1 MEDKRTHGVL
11 DRRSFLKRTGAA
23 ALGATL
29 WSMAPF
35 KPFSFEE
42 ALVEA
47 AATGEKVVPTFCG
60 MCGPAANC
68 GIYAFT
74 KNGKFTKVA
83 GMKESPVNKG
93 GLCPK
98 AHAAQQWVYSPDRLM
113 KPLKRVGAK
122 GEGKFTPITYD
133 EALNIIAGKLKEQ
146 KSKYGPETL
155 GMLSPARRDYSEYMY
170 RFLIAHGSPNY
181 GHSGICV
188 MQRIFTFSYTLG
200 AMPVPDY
207 KNADV
212 ILIWG
217 KQPIYQG
224 PAQDGPR
231 DLLAAKKRGAKL
243 IAIKPTVEP
252 DVGLSDMWVP
262 LRPGTDAAF
271 GLGMLNVVVNEN
283 LIDQE
288 FVDRWCHGYEQLKAH
303 LQQYTPAWAEKIS
316 GVPAEQIKEVARLY
330 AKTKKA
336 TIDLGNGV
344 EHSPS
349 CNDAIRCMAILVAIT
364 GHLDRP
370 GGNLYGPPPNNMP
383 RLKSVHLKERY
394 TKEWVDK
401 LVGPE
406 FPRPFQP
413 SVEGTA
419 SAYYRMFDSVLTQK
433 PYPMRTI
440 IAPGSQAT
448 VSTRGTKRIIEALEK
463 LDFYVVADTHR
474 TADMPWADVV
484 IPLATPYEIDH
495 PFQVR
500 GNFIMARNK
509 VIKPVNGGPSMQQF
523 LADLAVKMG
532 YGADYWNGSMTA
544 CQNYQLENFKMTIDE
559 LRAKPTGIV
568 YEMGQRKF
576 EKYEQFL
583 NMKAPRI
590 GGGPYLPQ
598 GKVAIYNTQFE
609 EAGYTPMPVWR
620 EPAESPTGTPEL
632 LAKYPLFMSDYH
644 TSVNYTAG
652 WQRNLPYLREQVPE
666 PTLHIH
672 PDEAAKRGIKN
683 GDWIIVESPHAWLR
697 VKAELWPG
705 TRPDT
710 VMMLH
715 GWWQGCKELGMKD
728 YRLTDGGANSNVMY
742 STDPDKVFDPLVTAM
757 SSQTLV
763 QVRKA

>member
-1 MEDKRTHGVL
+1 
-11 DRRSFLKRTGAA
+11 
-23 ALGATL
+23 
-29 WSMAPF
+29 MA
-35 KPFSFEE
+35 KSQWI
-42 ALVEA
+42 
-47 AATGEKVVPTFCG
+47 PTFCG
-60 MCGPAANC
+60 MCGPSVGC
-68 GIYAFT
+68 GIYAEVRDGRFI
-74 KNGKFTKVA
+74 GIA
-83 GMKESPVNKG
+83 GMKESPISRG
-93 GLCPK
+93 TLCPK
-98 AHAAQQWVYSPDRLM
+98 AHAAPQWVYSPDRLM
-113 KPLKRVGAK
+113 KPLRRVGAK
-122 GEGKFTPITYD
+122 GEGKFKPIPYD
-133 EALNIIAGKLKEQ
+133 EALNLIAEKLKEQ
-146 KSKYGPETL
+146 KAKYGPETL

-200 AMPVPDY
+200 AMPAPDY

-231 DLLAAKKRGAKL
+231 DLLAAKKRGTKF

-288 FVDRWCHGYEQLKAH
+288 FVDKWCHGYDKLKAH
-303 LQQYTPAWAEKIS
+303 IQQYTPAWAEKIS

-336 TIDLGNGV
+336 AIDLGNGV
-344 EHSPS
+344 EHAPS

-370 GGNLYGPPPNNMP
+370 GGNLYGGPPNKMP
-383 RLKSVHLKERY
+383 PLKSVHLKERY

-413 SVEGTA
+413 FGRRDRQRLLPDVRQCPDRKTLSH
-419 SAYYRMFDSVLTQK
+419 
-433 PYPMRTI
+433 
-440 IAPGSQAT
+440 
-448 VSTRGTKRIIEALEK
+448 
-463 LDFYVVADTHR
+463 ADHHR
-474 TADMPWADVV
+474 TRDPGHRQHTGNQTHHPGPGEAGLLCRGGHAPDCGHALGGRGHPAGHTVRDRPSLPGPGQFHHGPEPGHQTGERR
-484 IPLATPYEIDH
+484 PLHAAVP
-495 PFQVR
+495 
-500 GNFIMARNK
+500 
-509 VIKPVNGGPSMQQF
+509 GG
-523 LADLAVKMG
+523 LAVKMG

-544 CQNYQLENFKMTIDE
+544 CQNYLLENFKMTIDE

-590 GGGPYLPQ
+590 EGGPYLPQ

-609 EAGYTPMPVWR
+609 QAGYTPMPVWR

-652 WQRNLPYLREQVPE
+652 WQRNLPYLREVPY

-672 PDEAAKRGIKN
+672 PEAAEGRIKD
-683 GDWIIVESPHAWLR
+683 GDWIVVESPHAWLK
-697 VKAELWPG
+697 VKAEFWPG

-715 GWWQGCKELGMKD
+715 GWWQGCDELGLPD
-728 YRLTDGGANSNVMY
+728 YPLLDGGANTNNLYTTIRTRLLTLWSPPCQARRW
-742 STDPDKVFDPLVTAM
+742 SRCARPETATPVKGAEM
-757 SSQTLV
+757 AHGSH
-763 QVRKA
+763 